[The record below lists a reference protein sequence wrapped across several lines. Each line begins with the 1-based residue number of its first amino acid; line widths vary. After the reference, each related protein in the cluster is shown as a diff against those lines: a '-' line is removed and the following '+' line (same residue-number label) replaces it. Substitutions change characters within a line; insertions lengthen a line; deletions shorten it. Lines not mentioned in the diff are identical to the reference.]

1 MLFIINKIFIILL
14 NFFFLFQQSRAGGGW
29 VASGYRTARQY
40 SPPTCHHAYFHKS
53 DFFFIATALTHSF
66 ECVCGVKHII
76 LCKKYVSRRR
86 RRGRIYTRTHALL
99 VVFDATVEFFSAR
112 FNARDVPVDSHGHVL
127 IFIYFFSFF
136 HQFDRDFHVQIN
148 I

>member
-1 MLFIINKIFIILL
+1 MGGWRAVAELHANILLRRAITRIFIRAI
-14 NFFFLFQQSRAGGGW
+14 FFLSRPR
-29 VASGYRTARQY
+29 S
-40 SPPTCHHAYFHKS
+40 
-53 DFFFIATALTHSF
+53 HSF

-99 VVFDATVEFFSAR
+99 VVIDATVEFFSAR

-127 IFIYFFSFF
+127 IFIFFFSFF